1 MRGRIP
7 EPIFAMI
14 DTILILAASVPEVG
28 ESTNPVAQLARQ
40 FGVEW
45 KFLAAQIINFCIV
58 AFLLYKLAFKPVLAT
73 IEERQEK
80 IADGLQYAEEMKS
93 KLAESKKKQIEV
105 LKEAQKEARKII
117 KEARTSAKSHL
128 EAQARETSDRI
139 EAMLDK
145 ARKASSLERE
155 KMLTE
160 AKSEIAKLVVQT
172 SAKVLGKKLSEK
184 EKSTF
189 SESAAKELASM
200 QS

>member
-14 DTILILAASVPEVG
+14 DTILILAAGAPEVG
-28 ESTNPVAQLARQ
+28 ESTNPVAQLAHQ

-117 KEARTSAKSHL
+117 KEARTSAKAHL

-139 EAMLDK
+139 DAMLDK

-172 SAKVLGKKLSEK
+172 SAKVLGKKLSDK

-189 SESAAKELASM
+189 SESAAQELASM
-200 QS
+200 KS

>member
-1 MRGRIP
+1 
-7 EPIFAMI
+7 MI
-14 DTILILAASVPEVG
+14 DTILILAASAPEVG

-58 AFLLYKLAFKPVLAT
+58 AFLLFKFAFKPVLAT

-105 LKEAQKEARKII
+105 LKEAQKESRKII
-117 KEARTSAKSHL
+117 KEAQSSAKAHL
-128 EAQARETSDRI
+128 EAQARETSVRI

-145 ARKASSLERE
+145 ARKASTFERE
-155 KMLTE
+155 KMLSE
-160 AKSEIAKLVVQT
+160 ARNEIAKLVVQT

-189 SESAAKELASM
+189 SESAAKELSSI